1 MRLVLSC
8 LLLVVACA
16 PAPMALPS
24 EVEAGVDRDAEPAL
38 YRKLYDYAFLP
49 QVQYSEQRVRLALWL
64 RHMDFQRHQLGL
76 LSELAARTTRER
88 EEVERVAAGIAE
100 EHEPAIGAV
109 YDQLWEGMKANAS
122 EDELAR
128 IGQGLDAVRTRE
140 SDLLDLRARSVR
152 ALMEAQQP
160 FLKTLTPR
168 QEALFADA
176 TFLLRHRLDPYANP
190 GDFRALI
197 GTIYYAGDFGML
209 TKPTFDPNEDHL
221 NIGGLWSEEPQELA
235 GPHFPDA
242 RREVVLYMVLLEPAL
257 PEAIGLASQLRA
269 AAPDPVV
276 PADPDPVPPV
286 EPPPGAQAPPAP
298 VTPPDPPPGDPGTPP
313 PG

>member
-8 LLLVVACA
+8 LLLLCGCA
-16 PAPMALPS
+16 PAPMPLPS
-24 EVEAGVDRDAEPAL
+24 EVEAAVDRDAEPAF

-49 QVQYSEQRVRLALWL
+49 KVQYSEQRVRLLLWL

-88 EEVERVAAGIAE
+88 EEVERVAAGLVQ

-109 YDQLWEGMKANAS
+109 YDELWAALAAGAS
-122 EDELAR
+122 DEELAR
-128 IGQGLDAVRTRE
+128 IGAGLDTVRIRE
-140 SDLLDLRARSVR
+140 GDLLDLRARSVR
-152 ALMEAQQP
+152 ALLEAQQP

-176 TFLLRHRLDPYANP
+176 VFLLRHRLDPYANP

-221 NIGGLWSEEPQELA
+221 NLGGLWSEEPQELA

-257 PEAIGLASQLRA
+257 PEALAMATQLRSS
-269 AAPDPVV
+269 APDPVV
-276 PADPDPVPPV
+276 APDPAPGAPVPP
-286 EPPPGAQAPPAP
+286 PPGSEQAPPP
-298 VTPPDPPPGDPGTPP
+298 VTPPDPPPGDPSVPP